1 MTRDPESLTHLERR
15 LGKVFIGGLS
25 LSAASLV
32 AGLLLYLTMPEPGV
46 SSWLLSVG
54 LVTLMATPLL
64 RVLVSL
70 AEYVRLREWFFVL
83 TTVAVLV
90 ELSVTVIYAL
100 RQR

>member
-15 LGKVFIGGLS
+15 LGKVLIGGLS
-25 LSAASLV
+25 LSAVSLA
-32 AGLLLYLTMPEPGV
+32 AGLLFYLAMPELGV
-46 SSWLLSVG
+46 SSRLLSLG

-70 AEYVRLREWFFVL
+70 AEYVRLREWLFVL

>member
-32 AGLLLYLTMPEPGV
+32 AGLVFYLTMPELGV
-46 SSWLLSVG
+46 SSWLLSLG
-54 LVTLMATPLL
+54 LLTLMATPLL